1 MPMPVSEEMVEAAW
15 RREEDPVAQL
25 IVIRSDA
32 DPTPITVTDWPEG
45 ITSNG
50 VDYPHY
56 PFELVWH
63 GASKDDPF
71 GKGKLTIGNVD
82 KRIEEACD
90 AALTPPEVDLSLVR
104 VEAPDVVEKAVL
116 GAKVPNVEGD
126 AMRVSAVI
134 RPRDFSEEPA
144 CATKYVPSTVPG
156 MF

>member
-1 MPMPVSEEMVEAAW
+1 MTDVTEDMVEAAW
-15 RREEDPVAQL
+15 RREEEPVAQL

-32 DPTPITVTDWPEG
+32 DPAPIMVTDWPDG

-50 VDYPHY
+50 ANYPHY

-63 GASKDDPF
+63 GASKEDPF
-71 GKGKLTIGNVD
+71 GKGKLTIGTVD
-82 KRIEEACD
+82 RRIEEACD
-90 AALTPPEVDLSLVR
+90 AALTPPEIDLSLVR
-104 VEAPDVVEKAVL
+104 VEDPDVVERAVL

-126 AMRVSAVI
+126 AMQVSAVI

-144 CATKYVPSTVPG
+144 CAVKYVPSTTPG

>member
-1 MPMPVSEEMVEAAW
+1 MSDVTEAMIEAAW

-32 DPTPITVTDWPEG
+32 DPAPIAVTDWPGG

-63 GASKDDPF
+63 GASKEDPF

-82 KRIEEACD
+82 RRIEEACD
-90 AALTPPEVDLSLVR
+90 AALTPPEIDLSLVR
-104 VEAPDVVEKAVL
+104 VDAPDVVERAVL

-126 AMRVSAVI
+126 ALQVSAVI
-134 RPRDFSEEPA
+134 KPRDFSDEPA
-144 CATKYVPSTVPG
+144 CAAKYVPSTVPG

>member
-1 MPMPVSEEMVEAAW
+1 MPTPISEDMVEAAW

-32 DPTPITVTDWPEG
+32 DPEPITVTDWPEG
-45 ITSNG
+45 IRSNG

-56 PFELVWH
+56 PFELAWH
-63 GASKDDPF
+63 GASKDEPF

-104 VEAPDVVEKAVL
+104 VAASDIVEKAVL
-116 GAKVPNVEGD
+116 GAKVPSVEGD
-126 AMRVSAVI
+126 SMRVSAVI

-144 CATKYVPSTVPG
+144 CATKYVPSTTPG